1 MKQTIHKKVV
11 TDLETVMSMYNL
23 LEYSKKYSKM
33 NEPALND
40 KSMVDLMMVVLLIHL
55 NLNKK

>member
-1 MKQTIHKKVV
+1 
-11 TDLETVMSMYNL
+11 
-23 LEYSKKYSKM
+23 M

-55 NLNKK
+55 NLNKKQLELLILQVEKMQKNRYL